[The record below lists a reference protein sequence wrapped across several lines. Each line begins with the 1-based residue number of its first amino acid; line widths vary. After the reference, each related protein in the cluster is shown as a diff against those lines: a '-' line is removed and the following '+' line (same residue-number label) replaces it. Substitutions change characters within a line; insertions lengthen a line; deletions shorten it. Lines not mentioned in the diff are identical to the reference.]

1 MGIIK
6 LLKFLII
13 FIYQNKK
20 IYFFMIP
27 GLVFWVGVYPL
38 LCLILLRKNKLNI
51 DKPIFIAKYGFFL
64 NGFKKSLYF
73 W

>member
-1 MGIIK
+1 
-6 LLKFLII
+6 
-13 FIYQNKK
+13 
-20 IYFFMIP
+20 MIP

-38 LCLILLRKNKLNI
+38 FCYFQLWKHKKNL

-64 NGFKKSLYF
+64 NGLKKNMYF